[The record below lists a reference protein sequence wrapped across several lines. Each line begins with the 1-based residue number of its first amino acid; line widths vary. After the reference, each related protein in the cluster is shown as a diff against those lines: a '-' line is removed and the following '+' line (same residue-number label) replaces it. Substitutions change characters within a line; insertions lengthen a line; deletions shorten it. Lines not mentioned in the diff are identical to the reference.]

1 MMNYEWKDLVPDY
14 RLFAN
19 VGGLLEGLIGE

>member
-1 MMNYEWKDLVPDY
+1 MIWLEGMNYSMEDPDY

-19 VGGLLEGLIGE
+19 VHKNK